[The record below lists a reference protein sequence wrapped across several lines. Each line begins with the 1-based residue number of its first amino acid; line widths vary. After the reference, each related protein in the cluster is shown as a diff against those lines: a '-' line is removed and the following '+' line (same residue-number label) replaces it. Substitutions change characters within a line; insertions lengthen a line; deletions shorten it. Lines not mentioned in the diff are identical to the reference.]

1 MVMTK
6 STKLALGI
14 LLLLALWV
22 GSGVLFSSRETPE
35 AATGG
40 ETGRFAVRV
49 REIGAEPFTQHVL
62 IRGRTEAIRAVEL
75 KAEVEGR
82 VEDTPVEK
90 GARVDAGSV
99 ICRLSADDR
108 RARLNEARALMA
120 QRRLE
125 YDAARALAKKGHRSP
140 TQVAQAKALY
150 EAARAQVEQAAVVLE
165 KTTIR
170 APFAGRIEDRPAN
183 VGDYLQ
189 KGGLCA
195 RLLDED
201 PFLVVGEVGENEVGA
216 LVPDAE
222 ATVRLTTGGRLTGR
236 IRYIATTA
244 TERTR
249 TFRIEVVVAN
259 PDHLLREGLSADIEV
274 PVKTVKAHRISP
286 SVLVLDDRGR
296 LGVRT
301 VDARGRVA
309 FYPVDILSD
318 EGEDIWVSGLPDPA
332 RIITVG
338 QEFVAA
344 GQTVDIA
351 PDVEGGRA

>member
-1 MVMTK
+1 MTK
-6 STKLALGI
+6 STRLALGI

-22 GSGVLFSSRETPE
+22 GSGVLFSSRETPG
-35 AATGG
+35 ASTGT
-40 ETGRFAVRV
+40 EVKRFAVRTRDV
-49 REIGAEPFTQHVL
+49 VAESFTQHVL
-62 IRGRTEAIRAVEL
+62 IRGRTEAVRAVEL
-75 KAEVEGR
+75 KAEVDGQ
-82 VEDTPVEK
+82 VEATPVEK
-90 GARVDAGSV
+90 GARVETGSV
-99 ICRLSADDR
+99 VCRLAADER
-108 RARLNEARALMA
+108 RARLAEARALME

-125 YDAARALAKKGHRSP
+125 YDAARELAAKGHRSP
-140 TQVAQAKALY
+140 TQVAQAKAQY
-150 EAARAQVEQAAVVLE
+150 ESARAQVEQAAVLLD

-170 APFAGRIEDRPAN
+170 APFAGRIEDRPAHI
-183 VGDYLQ
+183 GDYLQ

-195 RLLDED
+195 RLIDED

-249 TFRIEVVVAN
+249 TFRIEVVVPN

-286 SVLVLDDRGR
+286 NMLVLDDRGR
-296 LGVRT
+296 LGIRT
-301 VDARGRVA
+301 VESGGRVA
-309 FYPVDILSD
+309 FYPVNILSD
-318 EGEDIWVSGLPDPA
+318 DGDAIWVGGLPERVRA
-332 RIITVG
+332 ITVG

-344 GQTVDIA
+344 GQSVDIV
-351 PDVEGGRA
+351 PDDAGAGA